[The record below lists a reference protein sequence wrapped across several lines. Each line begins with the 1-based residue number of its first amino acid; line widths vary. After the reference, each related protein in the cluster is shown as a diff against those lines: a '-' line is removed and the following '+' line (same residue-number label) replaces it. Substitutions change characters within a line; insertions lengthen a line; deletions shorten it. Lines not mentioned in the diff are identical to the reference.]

1 MKGYPLT
8 FNVYANNEAEVE
20 DARSA
25 VIEFI
30 DYHRMQGRAVSA
42 PKIAKALRS
51 WQNNPL
57 VRKKIIDYFS

>member
-1 MKGYPLT
+1 MKGFPLT

-30 DYHRMQGRAVSA
+30 DEHRKAGRAVSA
-42 PKIAKALRS
+42 QKIAKAVRS

-57 VRKKIIDYFS
+57 VRNKIIDYFK